1 MLGVAPLPSDEQM
14 LVAPVQSEMW
24 VQNLPTPFSL
34 PTSPGW
40 PQDESGPTVMSV
52 LPPPVVPPVLLVV
65 LPVVAVVG
73 LMVVAGQPSADN
85 GIPSK
90 CLVPP
95 ISTLAKPPGPA
106 RW

>member
-1 MLGVAPLPSDEQM
+1 MLGVAPFPSDEQM

-65 LPVVAVVG
+65 LPVVAVVV
-73 LMVVAGQPSADN
+73 LMVVAVQPSAN
-85 GIPSK
+85 NVIASNRMM
-90 CLVPP
+90 PP
-95 ISTLAKPPGPA
+95 ISTWTNP
-106 RW
+106 